1 MLASGIGGGGGS
13 NTEGNNSPV
22 ERRSEGEKGMLVG
35 GERMAK
41 LMMMPMSKSR
51 QMSIHTNAFLTT
63 DCGGMAQLGAERTAN
78 KQLLGYEEDEDDNGV
93 LSGLKYH
100 EDIFSTLT
108 ESNRHLRA
116 QSN

>member
-1 MLASGIGGGGGS
+1 
-13 NTEGNNSPV
+13 
-22 ERRSEGEKGMLVG
+22 
-35 GERMAK
+35 
-41 LMMMPMSKSR
+41 
-51 QMSIHTNAFLTT
+51 MSIHTNAFLTT
-63 DCGGMAQLGAERTAN
+63 DCGGMGQLGGERTAN
-78 KQLLGYEEDEDDNGV
+78 KHQEEDDENGI